1 MHFSREYTL
10 YRTMYEIFKG
20 FGLKKLGGVVQAM
33 AKELLRK
40 VELAASDLKRLSREL
55 LDKVRGS

>member
-1 MHFSREYTL
+1 
-10 YRTMYEIFKG
+10 MYEIFKG

-40 VELAASDLKRLSREL
+40 VELAASGLKRLSREL
-55 LDKVRGS
+55 LKKIRES